1 MNYDDWKATEPTN
14 RYEPYDDAVEAVND
28 ALFLQDEP
36 DTYDHDDAEAEFP
49 QDEHYKHFAIDLNDD
64 PRTIEY
70 RERVVS
76 DLLDDVREFLRFS
89 SVKDLWKLIAE
100 EL

>member
-1 MNYDDWKATEPTN
+1 MNYDDWKSTEPDN
-14 RYEPYDDAVEAVND
+14 RYDQG
-28 ALFLQDEP
+28 LSL
-36 DTYDHDDAEAEFP
+36 YDHDDVEAEFP
-49 QDEHYKHFAIDLNDD
+49 QDEHYKYFAIDPNDD

-70 RERVVS
+70 RERVIS
-76 DLLDDVREFLRFS
+76 DLLDDVNEFLRFS